1 MTYART
7 FLPWIVYAVVPSG
20 SWRWGALAAL
30 LVAVALVVQQR
41 RTGRPADAVIIET
54 GSAVFF
60 AALTVVAFADPHSG
74 LHPYTAGLSNAML
87 ALIAGIS
94 LAIHRPFTLGIA
106 KQTTPREY
114 WGLPAFVRTNVI
126 ITSVWTAAFVVT
138 AIVLTLLAHAGHG
151 RATVTVV
158 IQIAGLVLPMLF
170 TKAYVARVQT
180 RAQAHAQAG

>member
-20 SWRWGALAAL
+20 SWQWGALAAL
-30 LVAVALVVQQR
+30 LVAVALIVQQR
-41 RTGRPADAVIIET
+41 GAGRPADSMIIEA

-60 AALTVVAFADPHSG
+60 AALAVLAFADPHTG
-74 LHPYTAGLSNAML
+74 LHAYTGALSNTTL

-114 WGLPAFVRTNVI
+114 WDQPAFVRINMI
-126 ITSVWTAAFVVT
+126 ITSAWAAAFVVT
-138 AIVLTLLAHAGHG
+138 AIVFALLAHAGYGH
-151 RATVTVV
+151 ANFTIA
-158 IQIAGLVLPMLF
+158 IQIAGFVVPMLF
-170 TKAYVARVQT
+170 TKMYVARVQ
-180 RAQAHAQAG
+180 AQAQAQVA